1 MILPED
7 IIALSNLSPKE
18 LTKLIQAEGYPE
30 DEFDNAT
37 FLGITG
43 ESFVYS
49 IDVRE
54 GYDNYEYYVNVY
66 VVIDDRTRKISIG
79 Y

>member
-18 LTKLIQAEGYPE
+18 LTKLIQAEGYTE

-66 VVIDDRTRKISIG
+66 VVIDDRTRKISAG

>member
-1 MILPED
+1 
-7 IIALSNLSPKE
+7 

-30 DEFDNAT
+30 DEFDNAE

-43 ESFVYS
+43 EAFVYS
-49 IDVRE
+49 IHIPE
-54 GYDNYEYYVNVY
+54 GYDNFEFYVNVY
-66 VVIDDRTRKISIG
+66 VVIDDRTRKISAG

>member
-30 DEFDNAT
+30 DCFDNAT
-37 FLGITG
+37 FIGITG

-49 IDVRE
+49 VFIPE
-54 GYDNYEYYVNVY
+54 SYDNYEYYVNVY
-66 VVIDDRTRKISIG
+66 VVMDDRTRKISIG

>member
-1 MILPED
+1 
-7 IIALSNLSPKE
+7 
-18 LTKLIQAEGYPE
+18 E

-66 VVIDDRTRKISIG
+66 VVIDDRTRKISAG